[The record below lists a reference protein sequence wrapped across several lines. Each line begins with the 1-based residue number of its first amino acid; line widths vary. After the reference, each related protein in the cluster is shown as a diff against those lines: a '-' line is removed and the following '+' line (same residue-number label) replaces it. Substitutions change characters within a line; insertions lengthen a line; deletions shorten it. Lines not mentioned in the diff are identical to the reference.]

1 MSGILT
7 LKVTTPGSGFRY
19 VSDAVLV
26 KEVQRIF
33 DAGTAQEVLQTVDE
47 HLLGSS
53 GPQFGTYVQD
63 LMSIFTKLD
72 IAVEFIDE
80 NGTSITISAKNSGI

>member
-1 MSGILT
+1 MSSILT
-7 LKVTTPGSGFRY
+7 LKVTTPDSGFRF
-19 VSDAVLV
+19 VSDAMLA

-33 DAGTAQEVLQTVDE
+33 DAETAREVLQTLDE
-47 HLLGSS
+47 RLLGSS

-63 LMSIFTKLD
+63 LMAIFTKLD

-80 NGTSITISAKNSGI
+80 NGTSITVSAKNSGI